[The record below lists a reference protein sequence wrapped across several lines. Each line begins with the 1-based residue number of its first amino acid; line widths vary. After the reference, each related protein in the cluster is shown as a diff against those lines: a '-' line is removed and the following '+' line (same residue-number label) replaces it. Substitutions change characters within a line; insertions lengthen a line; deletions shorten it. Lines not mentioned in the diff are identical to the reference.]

1 MKNIG
6 VDRRQACSHQ
16 QFKGHLLC
24 GCLALF
30 AIVLV
35 GCPGSDSNPAPE
47 QTGSGGAAQPVGGMG
62 GQSSQTNTSSGGG
75 TGGVKTSGTIGDV
88 SGGSTGASNTT
99 SGTGGVKTSV
109 SGGSGG
115 ANATATVT
123 GTGGSGLGGTT
134 VASGGT
140 AGSGLG
146 GETTATSKGG
156 TAGGIT
162 APALGGAGGTTV
174 VVTGTGGVGSGGTGG
189 SSAPA
194 SLQSLATA
202 FCAAA
207 RTCCTQKSY
216 PTAPLADCETQFQSR
231 VRALALVNKG
241 TVVIDTEALATCVAA
256 YKQAATSC
264 SFYDVVDGC
273 GGVFVGTRTAGQTCG
288 SGNQAGGLEC
298 KKNGGPTICFW
309 TQSPSDPS
317 ITGTC
322 MQMPHAK
329 KSDSCAGTCRSND
342 DCSVDMYAGPGDVTA
357 FCYQDDG
364 LYCSN
369 DNGVSTCKSLI
380 AKGVA
385 CSTIDIDAC
394 GDGNYCDWNANTCR
408 QSATLGQSCQ
418 TISCLSRYQCTSDY
432 KCSNVPLANDDV
444 CAGSPPVP

>member
-30 AIVLV
+30 AVVLV

-241 TVVIDTEALATCVAA
+241 TVVIDTAALATCVAA

-298 KKNGGPTICFW
+298 KKNGSPTICFW

-418 TISCLSRYQCTSDY
+418 TVSCLSRYQCTSDY

>member
-1 MKNIG
+1 
-6 VDRRQACSHQ
+6 
-16 QFKGHLLC
+16 
-24 GCLALF
+24 
-30 AIVLV
+30 
-35 GCPGSDSNPAPE
+35 
-47 QTGSGGAAQPVGGMG
+47 MG

-189 SSAPA
+189 GTGGSSAPA

-241 TVVIDTEALATCVAA
+241 TVVIDTAALATCVAA

-298 KKNGGPTICFW
+298 KKNGSPTICFW

-418 TISCLSRYQCTSDY
+418 TVSCLSRYQCTSDY